1 MNYINYIF
9 LDKKSKIYWISIFVF
24 ISFLSIVNYMMHGK
38 EEDASLVLFTVPLL
52 TLVIIY
58 FGFYLTSFW
67 KYQKQLKY
75 RKWIEEKLNLGL
87 FLTKKVELLL
97 DSFTLKP
104 PMLNYDALI
113 KIKTKSVSFEILEI
127 ENSFLI
133 LGYVFDFGIFKRHL
147 RPLVVSK
154 TYNKTL
160 LREGAILRNSFEIM
174 KHNNHV
180 KINLE
185 KSFEGIRCLKFEKSN

>member
-9 LDKKSKIYWISIFVF
+9 LDKKSKIYWISMFVF

-38 EEDASLVLFTVPLL
+38 EEDASLVFFTVPLL

-87 FLTKKVELLL
+87 FLTKKVELFL

-127 ENSFLI
+127 ENCFLI

-147 RPLVVSK
+147 RPL
-154 TYNKTL
+154 
-160 LREGAILRNSFEIM
+160 GSF
-174 KHNNHV
+174 K
-180 KINLE
+180 NLQ
-185 KSFEGIRCLKFEKSN
+185 